1 MTYLSYSWNRHPSL
15 VGIANPSRLQPCS
28 LGALGR
34 PNLCLHY
41 TQAIDY
47 FPPSLPAA
55 LWPLFRSHYGH
66 TSSHSQPKWRL
77 HSYINRAH
85 LASIVILHLY
95 CTCFPFW
102 QDTSAQLFQSGIDE
116 TVSDVTGPSVQWW
129 FALPLWCGSSNVRA
143 GRPRWWLILMDEL
156 TERKFSFFRIGL
168 IALNGLLM
176 SLNCISS
183 GRGNILGSQIA
194 FYSANT
200 VLSPEIISNNE
211 TGPKCQLR
219 GYSLELLIT
228 TVVM

>member
-1 MTYLSYSWNRHPSL
+1 
-15 VGIANPSRLQPCS
+15 
-28 LGALGR
+28 
-34 PNLCLHY
+34 
-41 TQAIDY
+41 
-47 FPPSLPAA
+47 
-55 LWPLFRSHYGH
+55 
-66 TSSHSQPKWRL
+66 
-77 HSYINRAH
+77 
-85 LASIVILHLY
+85 
-95 CTCFPFW
+95 
-102 QDTSAQLFQSGIDE
+102 
-116 TVSDVTGPSVQWW
+116 
-129 FALPLWCGSSNVRA
+129 
-143 GRPRWWLILMDEL
+143 MDEL